1 MTGSGQGRLSMV
13 RVLVRRA
20 VIGLT
25 DTAGRTWLSQGFV
38 QGVAQLT
45 KIVIVS
51 SVERFDGLGGS

>member
-1 MTGSGQGRLSMV
+1 MV

-51 SVERFDGLGGS
+51 SVERFDGWGGS